1 MTADLTN
8 PSRIAVVGTSGSG
21 KTTTARRISQIL
33 GIPHIELDA
42 LHWGPN
48 WTSTETPILRE
59 RVAEAVSGEQ
69 WVLDGNY
76 RAVRD
81 IVWQRATTIIWLD
94 YPFWLVM
101 WRIFSRTLI
110 RSLRRQELWNGN
122 RESFRMGFL
131 SRESVIVWS
140 FNTYHRRRKEYPILF
155 QQPEHSHLTIL
166 QQHSPNQ
173 TEKWLVDLKKR
184 AHADS

>member
-1 MTADLTN
+1 MTGDSTKL
-8 PSRIAVVGTSGSG
+8 SRIVVVGTSGSG
-21 KTTTARRISQIL
+21 KTTTAQHIAQTLS
-33 GIPHIELDA
+33 IPHIELDA

-48 WTSTETPILRE
+48 WTSAETPIFRQ
-59 RVAEAVSGEQ
+59 RVVEAVSGDQ

-81 IVWQRATTIIWLD
+81 IVWQRASTIIWLD

-101 WRIFSRTLI
+101 WRIFSRTFI

-131 SRESVIVWS
+131 SRDSVIVWS
-140 FNTYHRRRKEYPILF
+140 FNTYHRRRKEYPGLF
-155 QQPEHSHLTIL
+155 EQPEHSHLTII
-166 QQHSPNQ
+166 QHRSPKQ
-173 TEKWLVDLKKR
+173 TSKWLADLKKQAR
-184 AHADS
+184 PGS